1 MAQAFLFTALI
12 PLALLALIG
21 IVLANPR
28 IDPATRDRIER
39 VLFVVY
45 VAFILWWLWQ
55 VWTALRG
62 GDPLFALMF
71 GVAAVGALHEALKLF
86 RRRRFRDRSPE

>member
-1 MAQAFLFTALI
+1 MAQAFLLTALI
-12 PLALLALIG
+12 PLALLAVVG
-21 IVLANPR
+21 VALASPR
-28 IDPATRDRIER
+28 IDPALRDRIER

-62 GDPLFALMF
+62 GDTLFALMF

>member
-1 MAQAFLFTALI
+1 MMQAFLFTALI
-12 PLALLALIG
+12 PLALLAVVSFALSG
-21 IVLANPR
+21 PR
-28 IDPATRDRIER
+28 VDPATRDRIER

-45 VAFILWWLWQ
+45 VAFVLWQLWQ

-62 GDPLFALMF
+62 GDTLFALMF